1 MTKLSTMLSNP
12 EKYFNELI
20 KALIACEVDSSGDDD
35 WEIVHH
41 IEDLP
46 NETELLLKNFFESKI
61 YEQEEVVIYS
71 ALWFSILNTDFRYEE
86 LSNLL
91 NNCSVDKKE
100 IFKNYVKD
108 ILLDGLSKDTEG
120 YENSVK
126 IIGDIDKMSN

>member
-1 MTKLSTMLSNP
+1 MTKLSIMLSKP
-12 EKYFNELI
+12 EKYFNKLI

-41 IEDLP
+41 IEDIP

-61 YEQEEVVIYS
+61 YEQEEKVIYS

-91 NNCSVDKKE
+91 NDCSIEQKE
-100 IFKNYVKD
+100 IFKNYVEN
-108 ILLDGLSKDTEG
+108 ILLDGLSQDTEG
-120 YENSVK
+120 YENSIR
-126 IIGDIDKMSN
+126 IIEDIND

>member
-1 MTKLSTMLSNP
+1 MTKLSIMLSKP
-12 EKYFNELI
+12 EKYFNKLI

-41 IEDLP
+41 IEDIP

-61 YEQEEVVIYS
+61 YEQEENVIYS

-91 NNCSVDKKE
+91 NDCSIEQKE
-100 IFKNYVKD
+100 IFKNYVEN
-108 ILLDGLSKDTEG
+108 ILLDGLSQDTEG
-120 YENSVK
+120 YENSIR
-126 IIGDIDKMSN
+126 IIEDIND